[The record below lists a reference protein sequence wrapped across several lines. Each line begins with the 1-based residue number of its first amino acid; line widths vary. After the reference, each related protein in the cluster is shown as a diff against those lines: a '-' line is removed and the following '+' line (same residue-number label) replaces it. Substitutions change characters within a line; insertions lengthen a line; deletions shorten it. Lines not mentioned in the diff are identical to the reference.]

1 MAEQA
6 WLDQKARHSPKV
18 LDCPKPGVRSPRRLL
33 RPRRPLSPAE
43 ALKPVLGACS
53 GRLCPLFQVVLGTGE
68 NQSSTKRSVGPPLQL
83 SLHHPRKKKNASSS
97 FPVNFTLGEVGG
109 GATPE
114 PPHLPLRGSVCAR
127 SGRSAE
133 PRFPLSAVFPAH
145 ARTPHSNPLSSF
157 P

>member
-18 LDCPKPGVRSPRRLL
+18 LDCPKPGVHSPRRLL
-33 RPRRPLSPAE
+33 RPRRPRSPAE

-97 FPVNFTLGEVGG
+97 FPVNFTLGEGWWRSHA
-109 GATPE
+109 GASPSAASWKCLRE
-114 PPHLPLRGSVCAR
+114 VWAFCRAPLPAKCRVSCAR
-127 SGRSAE
+127 S
-133 PRFPLSAVFPAH
+133 H
-145 ARTPHSNPLSSF
+145 ATQ
-157 P
+157 

>member
-83 SLHHPRKKKNASSS
+83 SLHHPRKKKMLLQAFQS
-97 FPVNFTLGEVGG
+97 TLLSEKVGG

>member
-1 MAEQA
+1 MVEQA

-83 SLHHPRKKKNASSS
+83 SLHHPREKKKCFFKLSSQLYS
-97 FPVNFTLGEVGG
+97 RRRLVE
-109 GATPE
+109 
-114 PPHLPLRGSVCAR
+114 
-127 SGRSAE
+127 E
-133 PRFPLSAVFPAH
+133 PRRSLPICRFVEVSARGLGVLPSPAS
-145 ARTPHSNPLSSF
+145 R
-157 P
+157 